1 MIRKNPKWL
10 GVNMER
16 VAISRE
22 AGDHILSRLKGPKE
36 VEVTARLSWR
46 LGRPTDTYTKICCVT
61 MSKSLDLSEPWF
73 LHLLNDNELQESA

>member
-36 VEVTARLSWR
+36 VEVIARLSWR
-46 LGRPTDTYTKICCVT
+46 LGRPTDIY
-61 MSKSLDLSEPWF
+61 
-73 LHLLNDNELQESA
+73 